1 MTTVESTRTALR
13 KVDVDAVVV
22 GVLRSGGRLVAAAG
36 AEPLDAALGGRLVEV
51 LEACGARGEPGE
63 ATVLPVTSGM
73 KASTAAVVGL
83 GDVPAD
89 GPLPVAVLRDAAGA
103 GARALAGR
111 DSLAVS
117 LPLAGD
123 AAASPVERAGALGE
137 GVLLGAYVYEDFRG
151 TGTPEHVVRRRRP
164 VERVVVL
171 SDDGTTAVRGR
182 VLDQALE
189 RGRVLA
195 SATALARDLV
205 NCPPGDLPPLRL
217 AEVARERGEAVGLS
231 VDVTDGDDLA
241 DGGHGGI
248 LGVGKGSAN
257 PPCLV
262 RLEHKPRRAR
272 SKKTVHLVGKG
283 ITFDS
288 GGLSLKPPAAME
300 WMKTDMG
307 GAAAVLGTLVAAAEL
322 DVDVRVVGWLA
333 CAENMPSGK
342 AQRPGDVLTTR
353 GGTTVEV
360 LNTDA
365 EGRLVMAD
373 ALVRAGEEEPDYLLD
388 AATLTGAQLVALGTR
403 VAGVMGDEA
412 LRTRVVEAAGRAG
425 EGAWPMPLPVELREQ
440 LRSTVADVK
449 NISGT
454 RDAGMLV
461 AGEFL
466 RRFVPDG
473 VPWAHLDIA
482 GPAWNGGSPHGLTP
496 KGGTGAAVRTFVTLL
511 EDVAEHG

>member
-1 MTTVESTRTALR
+1 MTSLETTRTALR

-22 GVLRSGGRLVAAAG
+22 GVLRSGERLVPAAG
-36 AEPLDAALGGRLVEV
+36 AEPLDAALSGRLVEV
-51 LEACGARGEPGE
+51 LDALGARGERGE
-63 ATVLPVTSGM
+63 TTTLPVPSGL
-73 KASTAAVVGL
+73 KASAAVVVGL

-89 GPLPVAVLRDAAGA
+89 GPLAPDVLRDAAGA
-103 GARALAGR
+103 AVRALAGR
-111 DSLAVS
+111 DAVAVC

-123 AAASPVERAGALGE
+123 DVAAPVARAGAVAE
-137 GVLLGAYVYEDFRG
+137 GSLLGAYAFEQFRG
-151 TGTPEHVVRRRRP
+151 SGTPGQALRRRRP
-164 VERVVVL
+164 VDRVVVL
-171 SDDGTTAVRGR
+171 ADDGTTSVKGRDLDAALVR
-182 VLDQALE
+182 A
-189 RGRVLA
+189 RVLA
-195 SATALARDLV
+195 SATSLARDLV
-205 NCPPGDLPPLRL
+205 NTPPQALAPLRL
-217 AEVARERGEAVGLS
+217 AEVARERGEDVGLS
-231 VDVTDGDDLA
+231 VDVIAGDDLV
-241 DGGHGGI
+241 DGGYGGI
-248 LGVGKGSAN
+248 LGVGQGSAN

-262 RLEHKPRRAR
+262 RLEHKPSRLRR
-272 SKKTVHLVGKG
+272 KTSVHLVGKG

-288 GGLSLKPPAAME
+288 GGLSIKPASAME

-307 GAAAVLGTLVAAAEL
+307 GAAAVLGALVAAAEL
-322 DVDVRVVGWLA
+322 DVDAHVVGWLA
-333 CAENMPSGK
+333 CAENMPSGT

-365 EGRLVMAD
+365 EGRLVLAD

-403 VAGVMGDEA
+403 VAGVMGDET
-412 LRTRVVEAAGRAG
+412 LRDRVVAAAGRAG
-425 EGAWPMPLPVELREQ
+425 EGAWAMPLPPELREQ
-440 LRSTVADVK
+440 LKSQVADVK
-449 NISGT
+449 NISGN

-482 GPAWNGGSPHGLTP
+482 GPSWNGGSPHGVTP
-496 KGGTGAAVRTFVTLL
+496 KGGTGAAVRTFVALL